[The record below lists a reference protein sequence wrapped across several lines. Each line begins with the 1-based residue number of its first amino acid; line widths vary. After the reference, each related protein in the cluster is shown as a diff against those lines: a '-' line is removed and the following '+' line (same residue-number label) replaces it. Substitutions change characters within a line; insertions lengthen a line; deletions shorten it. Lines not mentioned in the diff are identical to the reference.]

1 MGIGAAWAQK
11 RSWNLSLAFSVE
23 GRCEQGGA
31 EGLGLRLA
39 PPTDAH
45 AHPTPPL
52 PLEMEGLGAGGLEHS
67 YHPELQKV
75 LLP

>member
-45 AHPTPPL
+45 AHPTSPL

-75 LLP
+75 LP